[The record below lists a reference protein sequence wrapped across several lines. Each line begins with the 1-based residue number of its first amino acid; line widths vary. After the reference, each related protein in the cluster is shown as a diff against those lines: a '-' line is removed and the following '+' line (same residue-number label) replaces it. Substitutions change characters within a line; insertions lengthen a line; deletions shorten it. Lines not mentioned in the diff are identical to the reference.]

1 VTTLLPVAEPAVVSG
16 TAAPCEP
23 EPPSAEERAAFGAL
37 VDEAKASIEPRAEGG
52 TTTDEQADADREPD
66 GGTDC
71 SRPIDPAV
79 AIVPPPL
86 VTLRLTATSGDRDS
100 LAAVEVGAVPGPPH
114 EITAVHAPA
123 PAAAPDL
130 ETVPP
135 DDSPSASPARPPM
148 AAPHD
153 RGAVGDTNVVDQTRP
168 EPSATTGEP
177 APPAS
182 EAVPVVAAAGA
193 ETAREPLAASLPSTH
208 DRAGEPAAVTVGLA
222 TPVVS
227 SSAPPAAPVTIGAT
241 DAGAVPVA
249 KAAPQPAG
257 SEPWQQIAHV
267 VRSVERDVD
276 GTHTM
281 TVRLD
286 PPALGTVELEVR
298 VHEGRLSVHAT
309 VDTAFTRDVLARA
322 LPDLRHVLESNGLPT
337 GALDVGARSGGQGAS
352 GDGRDG
358 AQGRRL
364 RVPGLDARAS
374 ETVGPAQDPAPAT
387 ASARLDLRL

>member
-52 TTTDEQADADREPD
+52 TTTDEQADADRDPD
-66 GGTDC
+66 GDLPTN
-71 SRPIDPAV
+71 PAV
-79 AIVPPPL
+79 VVVPPPL
-86 VTLRLTATSGDRDS
+86 VTLP
-100 LAAVEVGAVPGPPH
+100 LAAASCDKDPLAVEVGAAPGPPH
-114 EITAVHAPA
+114 EITAVHP
-123 PAAAPDL
+123 PAAAAEPDL
-130 ETVPP
+130 ETVTS
-135 DDSPSASPARPPM
+135 DDLPSATPARPLM

-153 RGAVGDTNVVDQTRP
+153 RGAVGAVNAVDETRP
-168 EPSATTGEP
+168 RPSATSGD
-177 APPAS
+177 APPVV
-182 EAVPVVAAAGA
+182 EAVPLVAAAGA
-193 ETAREPLAASLPSTH
+193 ESAREPLAASLPSTH
-208 DRAGEPAAVTVGLA
+208 DGAGEPAAVTVGLE

-374 ETVGPAQDPAPAT
+374 ETVGPAQDPATAT

>member
-1 VTTLLPVAEPAVVSG
+1 VTTLLPVAEPAALTG
-16 TAAPCEP
+16 TAAPCEL

-52 TTTDEQADADREPD
+52 TTTDEQADADRDPD
-66 GGTDC
+66 GGADGNL
-71 SRPIDPAV
+71 PIDPAV

-86 VTLRLTATSGDRDS
+86 VTLPLTTASGDSDTASGDSDTASGDSDTASGDRDS
-100 LAAVEVGAVPGPPH
+100 LAAVEIGAAPGPPN

-123 PAAAPDL
+123 PAAESDL
-130 ETVPP
+130 ETVTS
-135 DDSPSASPARPPM
+135 DDLPCATPARPLM

-153 RGAVGDTNVVDQTRP
+153 RGAVGAVNAVDHTRP
-168 EPSATTGEP
+168 RPG
-177 APPAS
+177 PP
-182 EAVPVVAAAGA
+182 
-193 ETAREPLAASLPSTH
+193 TA
-208 DRAGEPAAVTVGLA
+208 EPAAVTVGLD
-222 TPVVS
+222 TPVVI
-227 SSAPPAAPVTIGAT
+227 SSAPAAAPITIGAT
-241 DAGAVPVA
+241 DARAVSVA
-249 KAAPQPAG
+249 VAARPPAG
-257 SEPWQQIAHV
+257 YEPWQQIAHV

-309 VDTAFTRDVLARA
+309 VDTALTRDVLARA

-337 GALDVGARSGGQGAS
+337 GALDVGARSGGQGDS

-358 AQGRRL
+358 AHGQRL

-374 ETVGPAQDPAPAT
+374 EAVGPAQDPATAT

>member
-1 VTTLLPVAEPAVVSG
+1 VTTLLPVAEPPGVTG
-16 TAAPCEP
+16 TASPCEL

-52 TTTDEQADADREPD
+52 TTTDEQADADRDPD
-66 GGTDC
+66 GGADGNL
-71 SRPIDPAV
+71 PIDPAG

-86 VTLRLTATSGDRDS
+86 VTLPLTTASGDRDTASGERAS
-100 LAAVEVGAVPGPPH
+100 LAAAEVGAAPGPSD

-123 PAAAPDL
+123 PGR
-130 ETVPP
+130 ETVTP
-135 DDSPSASPARPPM
+135 DDVPSATPARPLM
-148 AAPHD
+148 AAPHG
-153 RGAVGDTNVVDQTRP
+153 RGAVGTVDQTRP
-168 EPSATTGEP
+168 PPSATTGEP
-177 APPAS
+177 ARLVG
-182 EAVPVVAAAGA
+182 EAVPLVAAAGA
-193 ETAREPLAASLPSTH
+193 EAAREPVAASLPSTH
-208 DRAGEPAAVTVGLA
+208 DRAGEPAAVTVDLD
-222 TPVVS
+222 TPVVI
-227 SSAPPAAPVTIGAT
+227 SSAPAAAPVTIGAT
-241 DAGAVPVA
+241 DAAAVPVA

-276 GTHTM
+276 GTHRM

-309 VDTAFTRDVLARA
+309 VDTAPTRDVLARA

-337 GALDVGARSGGQGAS
+337 GALDVGARSGGHGAS
-352 GDGRDG
+352 GDRRDG
-358 AQGRRL
+358 AQGQRL

-374 ETVGPAQDPAPAT
+374 GTVGPPQDPATAT